1 MVGIVQYGN
10 VINVDTENIKR
21 VCTMKRKN
29 KQCTNIKE
37 SIALSSI
44 LPKESADMQW
54 IDDGD
59 GEDNFRL
66 GVLLNPEYFDKEHD
80 ILAWS
85 LSALLDLIK
94 IDYRIE
100 KTALDQSG
108 EFTYS
113 IIFENWITGG
123 KIRTYEEEDL
133 IDAAVQAIKVYKIL
147 ELSDDIEKNQVSIPG
162 DFYKLV
168 EDNFWE
174 LVGNGTRE
182 GTTD

>member
-10 VINVDTENIKR
+10 AISVDTENIKK
-21 VCTMKRKN
+21 VCTMKREN
-29 KQCTNIKE
+29 KQCTNIQE
-37 SIALSSI
+37 SIELSNI

-54 IDDGD
+54 IDE

-85 LSALLDLIK
+85 LPALLDLMK

-100 KTALDQSG
+100 KTMLDQSG
-108 EFTYS
+108 IFTHS

-123 KIRTYEEEDL
+123 EIRTYEEEDL
-133 IDAAVQAIKVYKIL
+133 IDAAVQAIKIYKLL
-147 ELSDDIEKNQVSIPG
+147 EFSDDIVKNQVSIPG
-162 DFYKLV
+162 DIYKLV

-174 LVGNGTRE
+174 LVGGNGTRE
-182 GTTD
+182 ETAD